1 MKIEPLMR
9 GKSQVLFNFLPGA
22 LIDFPTPNI
31 VAKVIALQSE
41 KIDAKSNKR
50 LINKVYSLMNEKYG
64 GIDDRYPKKPEI
76 SHFRFGEPLLAEC
89 EIFPLVFKSQ
99 KTKRV
104 YFFYTLDD
112 LDRFLYKWDKSE
124 KLIQIDLVFINTEHP
139 PLEGDVDRLH
149 PTQDARKRNIIL
161 EKIGKSQAGFHWID
175 ADTGEDL
182 GQIYHIMNGKRISVA
197 MPVRAKRTYLPQI
210 LTLVNIRDFLDFEG
224 KEKEILMA
232 SIISKYLGHLKEYSD
247 MTFEEIVREVMHS
260 RDIGSN
266 DIDALLSGLGF
277 DKKNLPE
284 DKKMIIEKFSES
296 MTGNTGS
303 RIKQILN
310 KDIESIK
317 ELDIEKSYDKVYEY
331 LTTIES
337 KGKIDLDEVIESSM
351 GAEKSKFQ
359 QFKKRM
365 ELIGIQKA
373 TYVEDIPLQNV
384 AYGYVRGSFDTKET
398 VLRAFP
404 FDRFDSKRIPFYL
417 TTVSTE
423 GIVLELDRSKLL
435 KWLNEN
441 KIISTGKMSSE
452 EEKIWFLKNVDVSQI
467 STFSG
472 TRAPGITREIFHIV
486 HSISHALIKRIP
498 EQTGIGLDSIGEMIF
513 PNIPA
518 ILIFSKESG
527 DFRIGALR
535 DLFENKLY
543 PWVDITVKN
552 IDKCVYDPVCYHDIG
567 CCHSCMFLNEI
578 SCSNFNQDLSRHYL
592 MGNSFGKKLTPFWKD
607 AIIELDKE
615 M

>member
-22 LIDFPTPNI
+22 LIDFPTPSI
-31 VAKVIALQSE
+31 VAKVVALQSE
-41 KIDAKSNKR
+41 KMDAKSNKR
-50 LINKVYSLMNEKYG
+50 LINKIYSLMGEKYWG
-64 GIDDRYPKKPEI
+64 KDDRYPKKPDI
-76 SHFRFGEPLLAEC
+76 SQFRFGEPQLAEC

-104 YFFYTLDD
+104 YFFYNLDD
-112 LDRFLYKWDKSE
+112 LERFLYKWDKSE
-124 KLIQIDLVFINTEHP
+124 KLIQIDLVFINTKNP

-149 PTQDARKRNIIL
+149 PTQDAKKRNIIL
-161 EKIGKSQAGFHWID
+161 EKFGKSQAGFHWID
-175 ADTGEDL
+175 ADTKEDL
-182 GQIYHIMNGKRISVA
+182 GQVYHIMNKKRISVA
-197 MPVRAKRTYLPQI
+197 TPVRAKITYLPQI

-232 SIISKYLGHLKEYSD
+232 SIISKYLGHLSEYSD
-247 MTFEEIVREVMHS
+247 MTFEQMVREVMHNK
-260 RDIGSN
+260 DIGN
-266 DIDALLSGLGF
+266 DGINTLLSKLGF
-277 DKKNLPE
+277 DKNNLSE
-284 DKKMIIEKFSES
+284 DNKKEIAKFSES
-296 MTGNTGS
+296 VSGNTGS
-303 RIKQILN
+303 RIKQTIN
-310 KDIESIK
+310 RDMEFIK
-317 ELDIEKSYDKVYEY
+317 SFNIDKTYDSVYEY
-331 LTTIES
+331 LTTIGS
-337 KGKIDLDEVIESSM
+337 KGKLDLDEVIESST
-351 GAEKSKFQ
+351 GTEKSKFQ

-384 AYGYVRGSFDTKET
+384 AYGYVRGSFNTKET

-404 FDRFDSKRIPFYL
+404 FDRFDSKRIPIYL
-417 TTVSTE
+417 TTASTE
-423 GIVLELDRSKLL
+423 GLVLELDRSKIL

-441 KIISTGKMSSE
+441 GIVNTGKMSSE
-452 EEKIWFLKNVDVSQI
+452 EERIWFLKNVDISKI

-472 TRAPGITREIFHIV
+472 TREPGITREIFHIV
-486 HSISHALIKRIP
+486 HSISHALIKKIP

-535 DLFENKLY
+535 DLFEKKLY
-543 PWVDITVKN
+543 PWIDITVKN
-552 IDKCVYDPVCYHDIG
+552 IDKCVYDPVCYHDVG

-592 MGNSFGKKLTPFWKD
+592 MGKSFGKKITPFWKD